1 MIAFFAFNTGVF
13 LGLVLL
19 FLLLFLLLFGA
30 ALSLE
35 SEQGRELWRGFRWFR
50 QLEQLRPAELHFRGM
65 VSLGAGICCFAA
77 LLTLKLFAPIP
88 AWSALLLGALTV
100 LAITIGA
107 AFLERAAR
115 F

>member
-1 MIAFFAFNTGVF
+1 MIAIFAFNTGVF
-13 LGLVLL
+13 LSLALLLVLL
-19 FLLLFLLLFGA
+19 VGA

-50 QLEQLRPAELHFRGM
+50 QLEQLRPADLHLRGL
-65 VSLGAGICCFAA
+65 VSLGVGICCFAA

-88 AWSALLLGALTV
+88 AWSVLLLGALTV

-115 F
+115 L